1 MNKYHL
7 GQEFVDSMKRVFR
20 ITDRYASDREWIDE
34 RITFIFGLD
43 NGKIHLQGLP
53 NDAELRKVGFVELA
67 TDQHTVLNVEQIQD
81 FEKRDL
87 LRF

>member
-1 MNKYHL
+1 MIKYQL

-20 ITDRYASDREWIDE
+20 ITDRYASDREWIEE

-43 NGKIHLQGLP
+43 NGNIHLQGLP

-67 TDQHTVLNVEQIQD
+67 TDQYTVLSVEQIQD
-81 FEKRDL
+81 FEKRNL